1 MVDKDDDEELD
12 LEQNDDSYIVR
23 ILYDTL
29 YFYGQLI
36 LGLSR
41 LFYMNC
47 WIFSLMIPSEPAN
60 WWIKMMRNWNK
71 MMTHIVRILYD
82 ILYSG
87 LKAVLYGSQTTPNQS
102 TSTPRSYE
110 RHSGSTP
117 TGPRSLKLLE
127 NRAQLSRQP
136 SPGQLTDNSASRW
149 TTDNFHMM
157 T

>member
-1 MVDKDDDEELD
+1 MKKITTFVFVLFFLLNRGGQGAKFCSPLLLLHNDQINPGQQPGVGRQLPDNARQLLEDRAQLFPDYFTWIVGFSAWLVDKDDDEEL
-12 LEQNDDSYIVR
+12 EQNDDSHIAR

-71 MMTHIVRILYD
+71 MMTHIHV
-82 ILYSG
+82 
-87 LKAVLYGSQTTPNQS
+87 
-102 TSTPRSYE
+102 
-110 RHSGSTP
+110 
-117 TGPRSLKLLE
+117 
-127 NRAQLSRQP
+127 
-136 SPGQLTDNSASRW
+136 
-149 TTDNFHMM
+149 
-157 T
+157 